1 MPLLFVEAKI
11 YRFIDIPKPP
21 PQLLRMIII
30 VLCLLTNTCFCIK
43 KPLVHA
49 LNLFVLI
56 YTITAQAFVKNNRVH
71 KLRHLIPTVD
81 MLRLH
86 ILPVKFTAAALSAM
100 VCFTAAGGDSSPA
113 YNFLNITSSAHAY
126 GLGGVNISTVEEDV
140 NLVDQNPA
148 LIGPEMEM
156 QLGFNYM
163 RYLGD
168 SNFAGVKW
176 GSRASDKSAYAVGL
190 QYFGYGDIKSA
201 DETGAISGKFS
212 PKDVY
217 FFGAYSHDITDK
229 LRGGITLKYV
239 YSAYEQYSAMALATD
254 IGINYYNADH
264 DLSLSA
270 VMTNLGGQ
278 IKRFDESYDR
288 LPIDLR
294 LGWTQQ
300 FGNFPVRWSI
310 TAWNLTK
317 WRLPYYDIGDGTEPM
332 KKKDSFMSNLMR
344 HLVFGADIV
353 PGNKFHVSIG
363 YNYKT
368 RTDMSTHSRNLF
380 SGIYLGAGLK
390 VSMFTIDLAYSQP
403 HGGGSTLMLNLSTN
417 LYEFKKPRK

>member
-1 MPLLFVEAKI
+1 
-11 YRFIDIPKPP
+11 
-21 PQLLRMIII
+21 MI
-30 VLCLLTNTCFCIK
+30 
-43 KPLVHA
+43 
-49 LNLFVLI
+49 
-56 YTITAQAFVKNNRVH
+56 
-71 KLRHLIPTVD
+71 
-81 MLRLH
+81 LRLCVAT
-86 ILPVKFTAAALSAM
+86 ISLAVCLPSIA
-100 VCFTAAGGDSSPA
+100 GDSSPA
-113 YNFLNITSSAHAY
+113 YNFLNITSSAHVY

-140 NLVDQNPA
+140 SLVDQNPA
-148 LIGPEMEM
+148 LIGPEIDM

-163 RYLGD
+163 RYLGQ

-176 GSRASDKSAYAVGL
+176 GSRASDRSAYAVGL
-190 QYFGYGDIKSA
+190 QYFGYGDIKSS
-201 DETGAISGKFS
+201 DETGTVTGTFS

-217 FFGAYSHDITDK
+217 FFGAYSHDITDR

-254 IGINYYNADH
+254 LGINYYNDAN

-270 VMTNLGGQ
+270 VITNLGGQ
-278 IKRFDESYDR
+278 IKRFDKSYDR
-288 LPIDLR
+288 LPWDIR

-300 FGNFPVRWSI
+300 FGTFPVRWSV

-317 WRLPYYDIGDGTEPM
+317 WSLPYYDMGDGTEPM

-353 PGNKFHVSIG
+353 PSSKFHISIG

-368 RTDMSTHSRNLF
+368 RTDMSTYSRNFF

-417 LYEFKKPRK
+417 LYEFKKSRK